1 MAKESWFLILTAIGV
16 ALVSLGYGVNP
27 KLGMPLLYGI
37 DIESVNQINM
47 YRAIMG
53 LYLAISLYWIVGA
66 LNENVKLSAL
76 WSMFVFMAG
85 IGSGRLISVY
95 LDGIPSTI
103 FMFFLFIAVISAA
116 LCLFFISR
124 LNKGIEA

>member
-53 LYLAISLYWIVGA
+53 LYLAISLYWIIGA

-76 WSMFVFMAG
+76 WSMFVFMTG

-95 LDGIPSTI
+95 LDGTPSTI
-103 FMFFLFIAVISAA
+103 FMFFLFIEIISAV

-124 LNKGIEA
+124 SNKGIET

>member
-66 LNENVKLSAL
+66 LNENVKLSDL
-76 WSMFVFMAG
+76 GEITLTSQ
-85 IGSGRLISVY
+85 IPLIFFPFFQV
-95 LDGIPSTI
+95 LPPCPSTT
-103 FMFFLFIAVISAA
+103 LV
-116 LCLFFISR
+116 
-124 LNKGIEA
+124 

>member
-53 LYLAISLYWIVGA
+53 LYLAISLYWIIGA

-76 WSMFVFMAG
+76 WSMFVFMTG
-85 IGSGRLISVY
+85 IGSGRLISFY
-95 LDGIPSTI
+95 LDGTPSTI
-103 FMFFLFIAVISAA
+103 FMFFLFIEIISTV

>member
-53 LYLAISLYWIVGA
+53 LYLAISLYWIIGA

-76 WSMFVFMAG
+76 WSMFVFMTG
-85 IGSGRLISVY
+85 IGSGRLTSVY
-95 LDGIPSTI
+95 LDGTPSTI
-103 FMFFLFIAVISAA
+103 FMFFLFIEIISAV
-116 LCLFFISR
+116 LCLFFIFR
-124 LNKGIEA
+124 LNKEIEA

>member
-1 MAKESWFLILTAIGV
+1 MTEGGKMAKESWFLILTAIGV

-53 LYLAISLYWIVGA
+53 LYLAISLYWIIGA
-66 LNENVKLSAL
+66 LNAVSYTHLTLPTK
-76 WSMFVFMAG
+76 
-85 IGSGRLISVY
+85 RLV
-95 LDGIPSTI
+95 
-103 FMFFLFIAVISAA
+103 
-116 LCLFFISR
+116 
-124 LNKGIEA
+124 

>member
-53 LYLAISLYWIVGA
+53 LYLTISLYWIIGA

-76 WSMFVFMAG
+76 WSMFIFMTG
-85 IGSGRLISVY
+85 IGLSLIH
-95 LDGIPSTI
+95 
-103 FMFFLFIAVISAA
+103 ISEPT
-116 LCLFFISR
+116 R
-124 LNKGIEA
+124 R

>member
-27 KLGMPLLYGI
+27 KLGMPLIYGI

-53 LYLAISLYWIVGA
+53 LYLAISLYWIIGA

-76 WSMFVFMAG
+76 WSMFVFMTG
-85 IGSGRLISVY
+85 IGSGRLTSVY
-95 LDGIPSTI
+95 LDGTPSTI
-103 FMFFLFIAVISAA
+103 FMFFLFIEIISAV

-124 LNKGIEA
+124 LIF

>member
-53 LYLAISLYWIVGA
+53 LYLAISLYWIIGA

>member
-53 LYLAISLYWIVGA
+53 LYLAISLYWIIGA

-76 WSMFVFMAG
+76 WSMFVFMTG
-85 IGSGRLISVY
+85 IGSGRLTSVY
-95 LDGIPSTI
+95 LDGTPSTI
-103 FMFFLFIAVISAA
+103 FMFFLFIEIISAV
-116 LCLFFISR
+116 LCLFFIFR

>member
-27 KLGMPLLYGI
+27 KLGMPLIYGI

-53 LYLAISLYWIVGA
+53 LYLAISLYWIIGA

-76 WSMFVFMAG
+76 WSMFVFMTG

-95 LDGIPSTI
+95 LDCTPSTI
-103 FMFFLFIAVISAA
+103 FMFFLFIEIIFAV

>member
-53 LYLAISLYWIVGA
+53 LYLAISLYWIIGA

-85 IGSGRLISVY
+85 IGSGSLISVY
-95 LDGIPSTI
+95 LDGTPSTI
-103 FMFFLFIAVISAA
+103 FMFFLFIEIISAV
-116 LCLFFISR
+116 LCLFFIFR

>member
-53 LYLAISLYWIVGA
+53 LYLAISLYWIIGA

-76 WSMFVFMAG
+76 WSMFVFMTG
-85 IGSGRLISVY
+85 IGSGRLTSVY
-95 LDGIPSTI
+95 LDGTPSTI
-103 FMFFLFIAVISAA
+103 FIFFLFIEIISAV
-116 LCLFFISR
+116 LCLFFIFR

>member
-47 YRAIMG
+47 YRDIMV
-53 LYLAISLYWIVGA
+53 LYLTISLYYGRAKTV
-66 LNENVKLSAL
+66 NTPPR
-76 WSMFVFMAG
+76 FV
-85 IGSGRLISVY
+85 
-95 LDGIPSTI
+95 
-103 FMFFLFIAVISAA
+103 
-116 LCLFFISR
+116 
-124 LNKGIEA
+124 

>member
-1 MAKESWFLILTAIGV
+1 MTKESYFLLFISIGV
-16 ALVSLGYGVNP
+16 FPAALGYGVNP

-53 LYLAISLYWIVGA
+53 LYLAISFYWIIGA
-66 LNENVKLSAL
+66 LNENLKLSAL
-76 WSMFVFMAG
+76 WSMFVFMTG

-95 LDGIPSTI
+95 LDGTPSTI
-103 FMFFLFIAVISAA
+103 FMFFLFIEIISAV

>member
-16 ALVSLGYGVNP
+16 ALVSRGYGVNP
-27 KLGMPLLYGI
+27 KLLMPLLYGI

-53 LYLAISLYWIVGA
+53 LYLAISLYWIIGA

-76 WSMFVFMAG
+76 WSMFVFMTG
-85 IGSGRLISVY
+85 IGSGRLTSVY
-95 LDGIPSTI
+95 LDGTPSTI
-103 FMFFLFIAVISAA
+103 FMFFLFIEIISAV
-116 LCLFFISR
+116 LCLFFIFR

>member
-27 KLGMPLLYGI
+27 KLGMPLIYGI
-37 DIESVNQINM
+37 DIESINQINI

-53 LYLAISLYWIVGA
+53 LYLAISLYWIIGA
-66 LNENVKLSAL
+66 LYENVKLSAL
-76 WSMFVFMAG
+76 WSMFVFMTG

-95 LDGIPSTI
+95 LDGTPSTI
-103 FMFFLFIAVISAA
+103 FMFFLFIEIISAV

>member
-53 LYLAISLYWIVGA
+53 LYLAISLYWIIGA
-66 LNENVKLSAL
+66 LNENVKLSSL
-76 WSMFVFMAG
+76 WSMFVFMTG
-85 IGSGRLISVY
+85 IGSGRLTSVY
-95 LDGIPSTI
+95 LDGTPSTI
-103 FMFFLFIAVISAA
+103 FMFFLFIEIISAV
-116 LCLFFISR
+116 LCLFFIFR